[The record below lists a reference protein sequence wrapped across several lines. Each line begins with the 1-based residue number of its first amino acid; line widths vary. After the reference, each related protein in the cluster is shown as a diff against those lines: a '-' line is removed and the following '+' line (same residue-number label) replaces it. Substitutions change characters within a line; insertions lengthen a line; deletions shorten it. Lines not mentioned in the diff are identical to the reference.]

1 MFDIIDNS
9 TERVFIIREEELA
22 HINLLEERV
31 MEFARKDIRDVV
43 VDLQKLAFIDSVTL
57 SVFIRIKRKLS
68 ADGRIFILKNYN
80 QTILR
85 IIELAGLD
93 GFLLE

>member
-1 MFDIIDNS
+1 MFDIIDNN
-9 TERVFIIREEELA
+9 TERTFILREEELV

-31 MEFARKDIRDVV
+31 LEFARKDIRDVV
-43 VDLQKLAFIDSVTL
+43 VDLQNLAFIDSVTL
-57 SVFIRIKRKLS
+57 SVFIRIKRKLF
-68 ADGRIFILKNYN
+68 AEGRVFILKNYN

-93 GFLLE
+93 SFLLE

>member
-9 TERVFIIREEELA
+9 NERVFILREDELV

-31 MEFARKDIRDVV
+31 MEFARKDFRDVV
-43 VDLQKLAFIDSVTL
+43 VDLQNLAFIDSVTL